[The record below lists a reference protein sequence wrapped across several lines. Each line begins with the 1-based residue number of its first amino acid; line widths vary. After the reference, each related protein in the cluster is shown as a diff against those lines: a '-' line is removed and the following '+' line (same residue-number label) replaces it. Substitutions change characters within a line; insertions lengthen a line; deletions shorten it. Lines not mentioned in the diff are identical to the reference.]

1 MALHQNVLKLRD
13 SKIPDYTHSTTL
25 VREGYAGL
33 SEGVLDKE
41 YIVNGIFRNYYLQHE
56 AHDGRSAQHAVL
68 IAALLAKEIKLSGAQ
83 VIFVT
88 LAGFIREVQFN
99 AMDREVER
107 INPVMK
113 YIGKGYIVMPDFG
126 EFENPAE
133 VYSQRELH
141 AVADYLTTHVGD
153 GGGLVLAGRPATSN
167 SVTAFGA
174 TLSRLLE
181 DRFDIHAVTV
191 S

>member
-1 MALHQNVLKLRD
+1 MALHPNVLKLRD

-25 VREGYAGL
+25 VREGHAGL
-33 SEGVLDKE
+33 SDEILEKS
-41 YIVNGIFRNYYLQHE
+41 YLKNGIFRNYYLQY
-56 AHDGRSAQHAVL
+56 AAGDGRSSQYAVL
-68 IAALLAKEIKLSGAQ
+68 IAALLAKEVKLSGAQ

-141 AVADYLTTHVGD
+141 AVADYLVTHVSD
-153 GGGLVLAGRPATSN
+153 GGGLVLAGRPVTSD
-167 SVTAFGA
+167 SVAAFGA
-174 TLSRLLE
+174 TLSRLLAN
-181 DRFDIHAVTV
+181 RFDIHAVAV